1 VVFKPSE
8 HTPKTGEW
16 LAEAWASVVEQ
27 PVLQTVTGDGGTGAA
42 LCAAGADKVAFT
54 GSAATGRRVMAACAQ
69 TLTPVVIEGGG
80 KDAMIVA
87 ADADL
92 DAAAQAA
99 AFGGFGN
106 AGQTCAGVERVY
118 VERPVYVDFVN
129 RLSAI
134 ASAIQPS
141 GPPASSPNGRAGTAA
156 KPSTPLTEAAPVRR
170 RDASRTAS
178 RRFREKIEA
187 ARP

>member
-1 VVFKPSE
+1 MEPE
-8 HTPKTGEW
+8 
-16 LAEAWASVVEQ
+16 
-27 PVLQTVTGDGGTGAA
+27 PVLQVVIGDGTVGAA

-54 GSAATGRRVMAACAQ
+54 GSAATARRVMAACAQ

-92 DAAAQAA
+92 DAAAEAA

-118 VERPVYVDFVN
+118 VERTVCQDFIN

-134 ASAIQPS
+134 ASA
-141 GPPASSPNGRAGTAA
+141 
-156 KPSTPLTEAAPVRR
+156 LTSATNAPR
-170 RDASRTAS
+170 
-178 RRFREKIEA
+178 
-187 ARP
+187 